1 MRAWSRVKRRT
12 KTSSRHRSACALA
25 LLALSAPLLARADCA
40 PWPDE
45 PRPLPTLEDRDA
57 LRARWARLRLREI
70 SEMARALAEQDP
82 VQARALWTHALCI
95 APDDPEA
102 TQGAS
107 RRIAG
112 VAVYRPTVLRAEQAR
127 AVEDAW
133 ESLGDP
139 IEIVATPVP
148 TPSRANAALGAE
160 VDALLTETANH
171 VRAARFDAALD
182 SAQRARSDLAG
193 LPGRARRP
201 RSARLEVWT
210 ATAELALGRDADARA
225 SLARALDADPSL
237 RLDATTSPK
246 VRRALEDVRAER
258 SR

>member
-1 MRAWSRVKRRT
+1 
-12 KTSSRHRSACALA
+12 
-25 LLALSAPLLARADCA
+25 
-40 PWPDE
+40 
-45 PRPLPTLEDRDA
+45 
-57 LRARWARLRLREI
+57 
-70 SEMARALAEQDP
+70 
-82 VQARALWTHALCI
+82 
-95 APDDPEA
+95 
-102 TQGAS
+102 
-107 RRIAG
+107 
-112 VAVYRPTVLRAEQAR
+112 
-127 AVEDAW
+127 
-133 ESLGDP
+133 
-139 IEIVATPVP
+139 VATPVP
-148 TPSRANAALGAE
+148 TPSRATAALGAE

-182 SAQRARSDLAG
+182 SAQRARSDLTG

-201 RSARLEVWT
+201 RSARLEVWA